1 MKDCISKNLQGDI
14 NEFLGSRVLTGVTGF
29 NLHTKDHVTFQLKFY
44 FLKMKSLSGNMESTS
59 ECFSGNSS
67 AYCSFCWR

>member
-29 NLHTKDHVTFQLKFY
+29 NLHTKDHVTFQLKILF
-44 FLKMKSLSGNMESTS
+44 S
-59 ECFSGNSS
+59 ENEKPQWEYGV
-67 AYCSFCWR
+67 YI